1 MVYTNQGPIEDSSIY
16 IKASMQLKAY
26 INKIK
31 TFHTIPKGLL
41 NNHVQSIST
50 LFTPN
55 IELLQGSTKVHE
67 DVLLSIEDCNYLH
80 DYLNEE
86 NKKNGKKIWLH
97 ELLEGSEI
105 ILPKNKEVAR
115 DKELEK
121 RCNSLRQQQANAAYF
136 RMTKNFDMK
145 KYSPDDTIGYQLKQI
160 NKDLLAVFQFII
172 SVIVGFIFGF
182 FGIQL
187 LTGYID
193 HGTKIVLG
201 IVCAIIVAVAELYF
215 LIKQLNI

>member
-55 IELLQGSTKVHE
+55 IELLQGSTKVHV

-80 DYLNEE
+80 DHLNEE

-136 RMTKNFDMK
+136 RMTKNFYMK
-145 KYSPDDTIGYQLKQI
+145 KYAPDDTIGHQLKQI

-172 SVIVGFIFGF
+172 SVIVGFVFGF
-182 FGIQL
+182 IGIEL